1 MYARRERWRAG
12 GRQGEKGSLFKERC
26 GINFTDPSLS
36 SKGGETRRG
45 GNPLSQKVVGVKNSP
60 PLTPISKIP
69 LMGDIKGLTYEWI
82 SLWKLF
88 FWRSVEIWVSLHL
101 LVVTLGG

>member
-1 MYARRERWRAG
+1 MYARTEGRGKEKRARYPRRG
-12 GRQGEKGSLFKERC
+12 AGLTSLIPRCLPRRRDAQG
-26 GINFTDPSLS
+26 
-36 SKGGETRRG
+36 G

-69 LMGDIKGLTYEWI
+69 LMGDIKGLKYEWI

-88 FWRSVEIWVSLHL
+88 FGRSGEMWVSLHL
-101 LVVTLGG
+101 LVVTLGGG